1 MKSSLK
7 SNLNDESKKI
17 LSQLSQRQKEA
28 VTYTDGHLLVLAGA
42 GSGKTRVLTCKI
54 AWLISEGIAKP
65 YEILAMTFTNKAA
78 GEMRTRINDLVPG
91 QAPKIQAGTFHGFG
105 LHFLF
110 RNMEAARK
118 IANLQDNFSVFDRT
132 ESRALIQD
140 IMQEMNISTKKISP
154 ASVLDSVA
162 RDYMAWSALKT
173 ESLLDGDFLEI
184 SKEYRKRLRA
194 LNAVD
199 FDDLMILP
207 LEILSK
213 EKEIRTSEQKRFRWI
228 LVDEYQDVNKPQY
241 LLLKYLVGKN
251 CTVNVVGDPDQSIYG
266 WRGAEIGMIL
276 NFERD
281 FSKAKT
287 IVLDQNYRSTG
298 NILEASNALIKNNHS
313 RLEKNLF
320 TSHGS
325 GEKIYNL
332 LAQSDYQEAD
342 FISREIKK
350 LKSIYGYN
358 YGDIAILYRQ
368 NSMSRL
374 YEQKFLEE
382 NIPYRIVRGLA
393 FYDRM
398 EVRDVLSILKLALNP
413 LDNAALERVITFAI
427 EGMGAKRCAEFENW
441 LIEQKNS
448 DNDSNDIWSLVAG
461 GAWKVKGKLSDN
473 IRNFATHMCAI
484 NELSEKGISE
494 AVDYVIHDLGYEKY
508 LQVKEPETWEDRL
521 DNVKEIKSVIPDGNL
536 SEALAEAA
544 LYTDADTQDTNSDS
558 VGLLTLHAAKGL
570 EFPVVFIVGLEEDI
584 FPHSRSKDSPEE
596 LEEERRLC
604 YVGMTRAEERLYL
617 TAARSRHLYG
627 TSVENSLSRFLSEV
641 PEELKK
647 IDDRGHAKLSSYNF
661 NNYKNYERKNYGSN
675 NNYRRRWSR

>member
-1 MKSSLK
+1 M
-7 SNLNDESKKI
+7 NFNNQII
-17 LSQLSQRQKEA
+17 LEQLSDRQEEA

-54 AWLISEGIAKP
+54 AWLISEKIAKP

-78 GEMRTRINDLVPG
+78 GEMRSRINNLIPG
-91 QAPKIQAGTFHGFG
+91 QASKIQAGTFHGFG

-110 RNMEAARK
+110 RHMDAVKEF
-118 IANLQDNFSVFDRT
+118 ANLQDNFSVFDRT
-132 ESRALIQD
+132 DSRALIQD
-140 IMQEMNISTKKISP
+140 IMQEMKLSTKKNTP

-162 RDYMAWSALKT
+162 RDYMAWSPLKS
-173 ESLLDGDFLEI
+173 ESLLDGDYLEI
-184 SKEYRKRLRA
+184 SKEYRRRLRV

-213 EKEIRTSEQKRFRWI
+213 SKDIRTSEQKRFKWI

-241 LLLKYLVGKN
+241 LLLKYLVGSN

-266 WRGAEIGMIL
+266 WRGAEISMIL
-276 NFERD
+276 NFEKD
-281 FSKAKT
+281 FRNAKT
-287 IVLDQNYRSTG
+287 IILDENYRSTG
-298 NILEASNALIKNNHS
+298 NILDASNALIRNNES
-313 RLEKNLF
+313 RLKKDLF

-342 FISREIKK
+342 FIAREIEK
-350 LKSIYGYN
+350 LRSVYGYT
-358 YGDIAILYRQ
+358 YGDVAILYRQ

-413 LDNAALERVITFAI
+413 FDNAALERVVTFAI
-427 EGMGAKRCAEFENW
+427 DGMGPKRCAEFENW
-441 LIEQKNS
+441 LIEQKNFS
-448 DNDSNDIWSLVAG
+448 ENSNEIWTLVAA
-461 GAWKVKGKLSDN
+461 GAWKVRGNLSLN
-473 IRNFATHMCAI
+473 IKNFATHMCAL
-484 NELSEKGISE
+484 NEISE
-494 AVDYVIHDLGYEKY
+494 HGIIPSVDYVLDELNYKNY
-508 LQVKEPETWEDRL
+508 LKQKEPDSWEDRL
-521 DNVKEIKSVIPDGNL
+521 DNVREIKSVIPEGNL

-544 LYTDADTQDTNSDS
+544 LYTDADTQEFDNDS

-570 EFPVVFIVGLEEDI
+570 EFPIVFIVGLEEDI
-584 FPHSRSKDSPEE
+584 FPHSRSKDNPEE

-627 TSVENSLSRFLSEV
+627 TTVENNLSRFLFEI
-641 PEELKK
+641 PDNLKK
-647 IDDRGHAKLSSYNF
+647 IDDRGSISKLRNTYTK
-661 NNYKNYERKNYGSN
+661 NNYSKNYGGYS
-675 NNYRRRWSR
+675 NYRRHWSR